1 MLKAH
6 GFGQIIG
13 DPAHGYGMAEHDL
26 VNCVHCGG
34 ISMVKSSTTGKM
46 EVMVFRADG
55 THYMKECGY
64 CRSCME
70 PICPKCDGKPCD
82 NRFRRMDKQ
91 EKAALK
97 ASGGIFVPGRV

>member
-6 GFGQIIG
+6 GFGHIVG
-13 DPAHGYGMAEHDL
+13 DPAHSFGMAEHDL

-34 ISMVKSSTTGKM
+34 ISMLKSSLTGKM
-46 EVMVFRADG
+46 EVMVMRRDG

-82 NRFRRMDKQ
+82 NRFRRMEDQ

-97 ASGGIFVPGRV
+97 ASGSIFVPGRV